1 MMRAWEK
8 ETVAVENRR
17 EEVAQCIVVDPEVED
32 TNTSAEDPGGHRRA
46 W

>member
-1 MMRAWEK
+1 MMRAWET

-32 TNTSAEDPGGHRRA
+32 TNTSAEDPVGHRLA